1 MDMQGIDAAIRCI
14 YPWYYRARKEGGL
27 MEVKQ
32 MKEDIGNAAGEIWT
46 FMDQQPEPV
55 TLSTLIKA
63 LPLSSTLLMM
73 GLGWLAR
80 EDKLDMVMSGSS
92 YKISLKR

>member
-1 MDMQGIDAAIRCI
+1 
-14 YPWYYRARKEGGL
+14 
-27 MEVKQ
+27 MEVEQ
-32 MKEDIGNAAGEIWT
+32 MNETIGNASGMIWR
-46 FMDQQPEPV
+46 FLDEQSQPV
-55 TLSTLIKA
+55 TLSTLRKN

-80 EDKLDMVMSGSS
+80 EGQLEVEMSDESYS